1 MVRIPC
7 CSAFYGMAVWCCG
20 GKCISC
26 VLKSLQVIWILRLSF
41 IWLNGNQGWVFFC
54 GFFFHILQLHCI
66 YQSVVKE
73 LEAGSGFLWSSGS
86 GRWIEVQGEGQNFSS
101 RSSCSCYM
109 LSLGEKGGFLKS
121 FWGSMCT
128 VQADGAFCMV
138 SPKMDTRLGSDWVV
152 KGNHSNLQTGDWTK
166 VNCSLCL
173 PNITLCGDDYFI
185 AAEIQPFF
193 SWEIQFCR
201 LAASDTVPGDA
212 ELDSDLPISTDDTF
226 VFTKGIIILSL
237 EAQQCGMPV
246 GPRRPG
252 GLIPWPSALKLLLSA
267 PWWSQAVTSGWPGCC
282 TVRWVHIWLFSA
294 FSALPACF

>member
-1 MVRIPC
+1 M
-7 CSAFYGMAVWCCG
+7 CSHRWSEFLVVLPFMGWQCDAVEANVSHVCSNLCRWSEFCIYLLFDWMEIKAEFSSVAFSS
-20 GKCISC
+20 ISC
-26 VLKSLQVIWILRLSF
+26 SFTAFTKVLSKSWRQVVDSCSHLGR
-41 IWLNGNQGWVFFC
+41 
-54 GFFFHILQLHCI
+54 
-66 YQSVVKE
+66 
-73 LEAGSGFLWSSGS
+73 ADGSKF
-86 GRWIEVQGEGQNFSS
+86 QNFSS

-121 FWGSMCT
+121 FWGSMST
-128 VQADGAFCMV
+128 VQADGAFCTV
-138 SPKMDTRLGSDWVV
+138 SPKMDTRLGSEGKSFKSTNWWLN
-152 KGNHSNLQTGDWTK
+152 KGQLLTLFTKSHAMWWWLLHSCWN
-166 VNCSLCL
+166 
-173 PNITLCGDDYFI
+173 P
-185 AAEIQPFF
+185 AFF